1 MEENKMLK
9 DIKDL
14 NTKFG
19 INKFVNNSTKK
30 QKLDYLWFRADFIH
44 EELDELYTAIN
55 DLNTSDI
62 VDALIDI
69 TVITLGTLDA
79 FDVDTQKAWD
89 KVQNANM
96 SKELGVNKN
105 RINQNNLPD
114 LVKPKGWQAPCH
126 KNNIG
131 KMEDI
136 T

>member
-1 MEENKMLK
+1 
-9 DIKDL
+9 
-14 NTKFG
+14 
-19 INKFVNNSTKK
+19 
-30 QKLDYLWFRADFIH
+30 
-44 EELDELYTAIN
+44 
-55 DLNTSDI
+55 
-62 VDALIDI
+62 
-69 TVITLGTLDA
+69 
-79 FDVDTQKAWD
+79 
-89 KVQNANM
+89 M